1 MHLHL
6 DWFSIFQGKLRSIIV
21 KSYFCNKKKT
31 KNAYGGVSF
40 EYLAQEETVVNSRYV
55 QWYTLWQNFHMC
67 VCTV

>member
-40 EYLAQEETVVNSRYV
+40 EYLCLHRRRQ
-55 QWYTLWQNFHMC
+55 M
-67 VCTV
+67 